1 MGVVQMSGDWLLI
14 HPNYLQVLA
23 LTLNSNWELTYLKVK
38 EQKIMWEEELVDQ
51 PNDFITSVNA
61 I

>member
-1 MGVVQMSGDWLLI
+1 MSGDWLLI